1 MAETRDSQQLSEH
14 EGALLDVVRRYQ
26 PVTGYQI
33 AKIYGKNPV
42 ASFNKSKGQIYPM
55 IRRFNKAGLIEG
67 SFVEGDGRGTEIWN
81 CTEKGLDALRH
92 WTRQILDSH
101 LLLDDP
107 LRTRMMS
114 LGLLSDQERFDWIV
128 EAKLKLA
135 EKLQE
140 LEEYNKKV
148 DVPFQQFVQDNA
160 VSSMRA
166 RMDWLDRLL
175 FAHTRTEQK
184 DEAN

>member
-14 EGALLDVVRRYQ
+14 EGALLDTLRRFQ

-33 AKIYGKNPV
+33 AKIYGKSPV
-42 ASFNKSKGQIYPM
+42 AAFNKSKGQIYPM

-67 SFVEGDGRGTEIWN
+67 SFVEGDGRGTEIWS
-81 CTEKGLDALRH
+81 CTEKGLDALRC
-92 WTRQILDSH
+92 WTRQILDSQ
-101 LLLDDP
+101 LMLYDP
-107 LRTRMMS
+107 LRTRMMA
-114 LGLLSDQERFDWIV
+114 LGLLSDQERFNWIV

-135 EKLQE
+135 GKMQE
-140 LEEYNKKV
+140 VEDFDKEN
-148 DVPFQQFVQDNA
+148 DVPFQQFAHDNA
-160 VSSMRA
+160 VSSLRA

-175 FAHTRTEQK
+175 FAHTKIEQE